1 MAIAIREARVEDA
14 QAIARVHVD
23 SWRTT
28 YAGIVPDD
36 YLARMSYQSRANFW
50 DSMLRVVEERR
61 QFVYVAETG
70 EGEIVGF
77 ASGGPDR
84 ESNPPFQA
92 ELYTI
97 YLLEAYQGQGL
108 GRRLFFALIEGL
120 AQAGLTSMLLWVFA
134 VNPARRFYEALGGKL
149 VKSEPFEIGG
159 VTIEEV
165 AYGWEDIR
173 VLL

>member
-1 MAIAIREARVEDA
+1 MVIAVREARIEDA
-14 QAIARVHVD
+14 AAIARVHID

-36 YLARMSYQSRANFW
+36 YLAGMSYQSRTSFW
-50 DSMLRVVEERR
+50 DNVLRLAGERQ
-61 QFVYVAETG
+61 QFIYVAETG

-77 ASGGPDR
+77 TSGGPDR

-97 YLLEAYQGQGL
+97 YLLEHYQGQGL
-108 GRRLFFALIEGL
+108 GRRLFYALVERL
-120 AQAGLTSMLLWVFA
+120 ARAGLTSMLLWVFA

-149 VKSEPFEIGG
+149 VKSSPFEIGG